1 MKRGFIKLP
10 VTFLHGFVALFF
22 ATTAF
27 KIYLQQSLSSY
38 LFYQA
43 KTAHSLNPVPFIIY
57 DPAYNNEY
65 SKQLKE
71 GLGISSIAAT
81 CMNLMGFDAP
91 DDYDPSIIDLH

>member
-1 MKRGFIKLP
+1 MYEHDISGKVKLKADG
-10 VTFLHGFVALFF
+10 TN
-22 ATTAF
+22 
-27 KIYLQQSLSSY
+27 
-38 LFYQA
+38 QA